1 MADGSHIEPFQRARP
16 QLKGLAYRM
25 LGSFSDAEDIVQ
37 DAWIRWQS
45 VDQGKIE
52 CPDAFLRKVVTRLCL
67 DELKSAKRRREEYV
81 GPWLPEPATDD
92 RLAHEGMG
100 HLAEDITIAFLLAL
114 EKLSP
119 AERAVLLLHDV
130 FATPFQEISGIL
142 GRSEAACRQTA
153 VRARKRLRSDRI
165 HLTADRDHAQRMAD
179 AFIAAVRAGD
189 MAAIEQVLSD
199 DVKVHTDGGGIR
211 PAAINVIKGKGKA
224 VRLFLGLRR
233 QFGGSYP
240 HIVSKGMFNGSPG
253 FVSRDADGEPQITIL
268 EPGSGGRIAA
278 IYVVRNPEKLASLQ
292 EMPSGDQSARCA
304 I

>member
-1 MADGSHIEPFQRARP
+1 MTGGLHIERFELARP
-16 QLKGLAYRM
+16 QLRGLAYRM
-25 LGSFSDAEDIVQ
+25 LGSLSDAEDIVQ

-45 VDQGKIE
+45 VDLSKIE

-92 RLAHEGMG
+92 QLTHEGMG

-114 EKLSP
+114 ERLSP

-130 FATPFQEISGIL
+130 FATPFQEISSIL
-142 GRSEAACRQTA
+142 GRSEAACRQAA
-153 VRARKRLRSDRI
+153 VRARKRVRSDQTY
-165 HLTADRDHAQRMAD
+165 LTADRDHAQRLAD
-179 AFIAAVRAGD
+179 AFIGAVRAGD

-224 VRLFLGLRR
+224 ARLFLGLRR
-233 QFGGSYP
+233 RFGGPYP

-253 FVSRDADGEPQITIL
+253 FVSLDADGEPQITVL
-268 EPGSGGRIAA
+268 EPGSNGRIAA
-278 IYVVRNPEKLASLQ
+278 IYVVRNPEKLTSLK
-292 EMPSGDQSARCA
+292 EMPPGDQSAR
-304 I
+304 